1 MSTKV
6 IRVKDE
12 WTSTHFEDLPAG
24 EWFSFCDEQDSDL
37 FRICCKISV
46 DSAIIFDNTF
56 PDDPT
61 IEKVGA
67 DKSIYLEDVEIRVL

>member
-12 WTSTHFEDLPAG
+12 WTSTHFGDLPVGA
-24 EWFSFCDEQDSDL
+24 WFSFCDEQDPDL
-37 FRICCKISV
+37 FRICCKISE
-46 DSAIIFDNTF
+46 DSAIVFDNDF
-56 PDDPT
+56 PGDPT
-61 IEKVGA
+61 IGKVST

>member
-12 WTSTHFEDLPAG
+12 WTSTYFGDLPVG

-37 FRICCKISV
+37 FRICCKISE
-46 DSAIIFDNTF
+46 DSAIVFDNDF
-56 PDDPT
+56 PNDPT
-61 IEKVGA
+61 IGKVSA

>member
-6 IRVKDE
+6 IRANDE
-12 WTSTHFEDLPAG
+12 RTSMHFGDLPVG
-24 EWFSFCDEQDSDL
+24 DWFSFCDEQDSNL

-56 PDDPT
+56 PEDTT
-61 IEKVGA
+61 IEKVSA
-67 DKSIYLEDVEIRVL
+67 DKSIYLENVEIRVL

>member
-6 IRVKDE
+6 TRVNDE
-12 WTSTHFEDLPAG
+12 WTSMHFGDLPVG
-24 EWFSFCDEQDSDL
+24 EWFSFCDEQDSNL

-46 DSAIIFDNTF
+46 DSAIVFDNTF

-61 IEKVGA
+61 IGKVSA